1 MASTIGN
8 YILSG
13 TLPKQLAKDI
23 DNMFNSTLEQAPDDV
38 GKIFK
43 TKEAVS
49 SNRYT
54 RAEIAGFGL
63 PSEIVEGGV
72 VPYDV
77 PSEGFEKTYF
87 FHEYGLGYVVSEL
100 MLEDEQFGR
109 IKQMPQALAKSI
121 MVFKNYDCIDLLNNG
136 ELTTN
141 KYLVKDGGALFK
153 AHTLLDKRFGDD
165 STITNKTSSDTALSE
180 TSLEA
185 GFQYFD
191 DMIDENGYP
200 YQMTPN
206 KLIVSS
212 SDRRVAHI
220 LITQMYGGSALQPTA
235 GLGYWGNGGTP
246 TANSSTAGGTN
257 LNIVNPENGGVAAY
271 DVMVSRYLDTN
282 RWFLQAPEHELQ
294 IMWKRAPKQES
305 WFDKKTHNTIYQTRM
320 RYSVFGEDYRG
331 IYGNPYTA

>member
-1 MASTIGN
+1 MASTVGN

-43 TKEAVS
+43 TKESVS

-63 PSEIVEGGV
+63 PSEVIEGGV

-100 MLEDEQFGR
+100 MLEDEQFDR

-121 MVFKNYDCIDLLNNG
+121 MVFKNFDCIDLLNNG

-141 KYLVKDGGALFK
+141 KYLVKDGGALF
-153 AHTLLDKRFGDD
+153 ATHTLLDKRFGDAT
-165 STITNKTSSDTALSE
+165 TITNQTAVDTALSE

-206 KLIVSS
+206 KLIVASG
-212 SDRRVAHI
+212 DRRVAHV
-220 LITQMYGGSALQPTA
+220 LLTQMYGGSVSQSA
-235 GLGYWGNGGTP
+235 GLLGHWG
-246 TANSSTAGGTN
+246 STAPTSGNTPGSTN
-257 LNIVNPENGGVAAY
+257 LNIVNPENGGVAAW
-271 DVMVSRYLDTN
+271 DIMVSRYLDSN

-305 WFDKKTHNTIYQTRM
+305 WYDKKTHNTIYQTRM

-331 IYGNPYTA
+331 IYGNPYTV